1 MVLAYALSND
11 ALDEE
16 KDKFSNQLQDTVSSC
31 NTNDMIVVMGDLN
44 AGVGNNNTDG
54 EEVVGKFGVG
64 VMNAKERGHVTSTT

>member
-1 MVLAYALSND
+1 
-11 ALDEE
+11 
-16 KDKFSNQLQDTVSSC
+16 
-31 NTNDMIVVMGDLN
+31 MIVVMGDLN